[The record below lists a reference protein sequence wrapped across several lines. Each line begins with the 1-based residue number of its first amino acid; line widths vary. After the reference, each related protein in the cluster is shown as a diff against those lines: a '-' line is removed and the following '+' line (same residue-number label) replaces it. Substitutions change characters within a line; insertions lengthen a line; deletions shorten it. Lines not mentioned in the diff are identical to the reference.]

1 MGVSR
6 RDAAKNAVITGF
18 LPEGRLRIFEA
29 SAGKGDLALSLAA
42 AGHEMVVSNW
52 SSGIAAQGLNEIVAD
67 LNLPLPLPEASFDAV
82 VCREVIEHVESVPHT
97 LREFFRILRP
107 GGTLVLTFPNRL
119 LLRSRFYHLLTG
131 FYEGMES
138 PINLSV
144 RLGEAHINLVGY
156 PEMDYFL
163 RKCGFDVPAV
173 ATSQIKGLDR
183 CLLVLRPLVRLFSSF
198 ALLTR
203 GPDQEEHAKRSP
215 ADRAYNRLILDR
227 LTSSALLAG
236 KDVIVRAV
244 KN

>member
-1 MGVSR
+1 MGLSR
-6 RDAAKNAVITGF
+6 RDTAKNAVITGF
-18 LPEGRLRIFEA
+18 LPAGRQRIFEA

-52 SSGIAAQGLNEIVAD
+52 SAGIAASGLNEIVAD
-67 LNLPLPLPEASFDAV
+67 LNQPLPLPEASFDAV

-97 LREFFRILRP
+97 LREFHRILKP

-119 LLRSRFYHLLTG
+119 LFRSRFYHLLTG

-144 RLGEAHINLVGY
+144 RMGEAHINLIGY

-163 RKCGFDVPAV
+163 RKTGFDVPDV
-173 ATSQIKGLDR
+173 ATSLIKGLDR
-183 CLLVLRPLVRLFSSF
+183 FLLVFQPLVRLFASF

-203 GPDQEEHAKRSP
+203 NPDQEEHAKRSP
-215 ADRAYNRLILDR
+215 EDIAYNRLILSR
-227 LTSSALLAG
+227 LCSPALFAG
-236 KDVIVRAV
+236 KDVVVKAV
-244 KN
+244 KG

>member
-18 LPEGRLRIFEA
+18 LPEGSLRIFEA

-97 LREFFRILRP
+97 LREFYRILRP

-163 RKCGFDVPAV
+163 RKCGFDVPGV

-183 CLLVLRPLVRLFSSF
+183 WLLVLRPFVRLFSTF

-203 GPDQEEHAKRSP
+203 NPDQEEHAKRSP

-236 KDVIVRAV
+236 KDVIVKAV
-244 KN
+244 KS